1 MMAAAIS
8 LVAPATVAI
17 AADKPVLTIYT
28 YGSFTSEWGPGPAIE
43 T

>member
-1 MMAAAIS
+1 MRTLFTWMMAAAIS

-28 YGSFTSEWGPGPAIE
+28 LSLIHI
-43 T
+43 